1 MSDSVS
7 ARQKNYVDFVV
18 DESIINSR
26 AIENKLYIGSQ
37 AFITQYQQLSGIKN
51 RRGTRGRP
59 PKAEK

>member
-37 AFITQYQQLSGIKN
+37 AFITQNQRLSGIKN